1 MRLTVRSGVSVPGL
15 TVRELAHGMEVTE
28 QKEGRSPAHHVLLC
42 KIARGAGQG
51 KKPLGLIPTGLYAI
65 LVIDYLQAHFYCI
78 ETAVVYHLYVTFSP
92 PNSRLCSVQPCQ

>member
-1 MRLTVRSGVSVPGL
+1 MYFAGFITQADHKGIKMRLTVRSGVSVPGL

-51 KKPLGLIPTGLYAI
+51 KKPLGLIPTGL
-65 LVIDYLQAHFYCI
+65 
-78 ETAVVYHLYVTFSP
+78 
-92 PNSRLCSVQPCQ
+92 SRLK